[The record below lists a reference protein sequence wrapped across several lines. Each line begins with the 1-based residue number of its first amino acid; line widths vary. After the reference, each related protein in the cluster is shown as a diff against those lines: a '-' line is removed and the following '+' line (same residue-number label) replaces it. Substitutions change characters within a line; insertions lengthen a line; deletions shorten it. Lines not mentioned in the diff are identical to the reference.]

1 MKQDFLI
8 KTVLLFLTV
17 ALSILIWFGFRTI
30 NQQASKIDSL
40 AKDVKRK
47 NDQIQFL
54 KVNNRFKSQEVTK
67 SENVRV
73 EESVNVFVQ
82 SLYQVQ
88 EGKLEQRRDKAKNV
102 LTRAMHDK
110 YFPKDEKV
118 EKLLY
123 EHKVDNSTVYTSL
136 EGKNSSAIVTFEETM
151 TSLANNQK
159 ESSRVTI
166 EVFLQKEGE
175 KWIVNHFEQLNA
187 EPL

>member
-8 KTVLLFLTV
+8 KTALLCLTIV
-17 ALSILIWFGFRTI
+17 MAILIWFGFRTI
-30 NQQASKIDSL
+30 DQQASKIDNL
-40 AKDVKRK
+40 TKDIKRK
-47 NDQIQFL
+47 DDHIQFL
-54 KVNNRFKSQEVTK
+54 KVNNRLKSREVSE
-67 SENVRV
+67 SENERI

-82 SLYQVQ
+82 SMYQVQ
-88 EGKLEQRRDKAKNV
+88 EDQLKQRREKAKTV
-102 LTRAMHDK
+102 LTQAMYDK

-123 EHKVDNSTVYTSL
+123 EHEVDDSTVYTNIK
-136 EGKNSSAIVTFEETM
+136 GNTGNAFVTLEETM

-159 ESSRVTI
+159 DKSRITI

-175 KWIVNHFEQLNA
+175 KWLVNEFQQLNA